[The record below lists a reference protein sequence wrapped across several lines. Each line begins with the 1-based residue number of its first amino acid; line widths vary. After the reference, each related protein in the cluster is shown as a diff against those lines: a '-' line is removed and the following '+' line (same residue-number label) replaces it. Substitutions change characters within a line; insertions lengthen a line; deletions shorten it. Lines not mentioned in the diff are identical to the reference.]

1 MLERDFKQEK
11 DQRLAKDPQRVI
23 APERGAGSQELPRA
37 FCPRLERAAT
47 RVEANLVQIAETV
60 SSAEK
65 NDEVRF
71 SQGGGFPEVV
81 RWLDS
86 RLDTFFL
93 VRCRAKPTGR
103 VFPLPT
109 SDLAFKVT
117 FPEEPPETL
126 CCLRLVCVSLNS
138 LNGEG
143 LYCDEKASA
152 LQVKIL
158 FHLLENCRRV
168 LEWVQHEKPA
178 SWESFFRV
186 KTIDY
191 RGEEIQTAQ
200 SVQWE
205 NIAPALPD
213 EVGSVDLAEVVEQGS
228 RHYVLNFSEYLI
240 PE

>member
-117 FPEEPPETL
+117 FPEEPL
-126 CCLRLVCVSLNS
+126 KHCAVS
-138 LNGEG
+138 
-143 LYCDEKASA
+143 
-152 LQVKIL
+152 VWFV
-158 FHLLENCRRV
+158 FHLTLSTGRACTVMRR
-168 LEWVQHEKPA
+168 HRPFK
-178 SWESFFRV
+178 
-186 KTIDY
+186 
-191 RGEEIQTAQ
+191 
-200 SVQWE
+200 
-205 NIAPALPD
+205 
-213 EVGSVDLAEVVEQGS
+213 
-228 RHYVLNFSEYLI
+228 
-240 PE
+240 